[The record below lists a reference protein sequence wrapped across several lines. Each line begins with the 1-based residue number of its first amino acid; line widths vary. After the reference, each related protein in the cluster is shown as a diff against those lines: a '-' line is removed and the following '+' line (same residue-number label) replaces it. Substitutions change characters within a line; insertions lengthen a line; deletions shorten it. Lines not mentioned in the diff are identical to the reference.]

1 MLCLNKITSNPMSLT
16 FLLFYMHWV
25 NFVLLKTHK
34 RHDMIKLR
42 VLPVPKTFRTTVI
55 GRLVHSADE
64 YNLHGAKRLFTIPNV
79 LSASCPS
86 VKQDGENKWFLH
98 TDCFT

>member
-1 MLCLNKITSNPMSLT
+1 MVQVFQKSEKYDAADYRIVSLT
-16 FLLFYMHWV
+16 C
-25 NFVLLKTHK
+25 
-34 RHDMIKLR
+34 ICC
-42 VLPVPKTFRTTVI
+42 
-55 GRLVHSADE
+55 RLVHSADE

-98 TDCFT
+98 RLFYMEFHR

>member
-1 MLCLNKITSNPMSLT
+1 MQFSLSLSRAYTAVGT
-16 FLLFYMHWV
+16 FEA
-25 NFVLLKTHK
+25 
-34 RHDMIKLR
+34 
-42 VLPVPKTFRTTVI
+42 
-55 GRLVHSADE
+55 RLVHSADE
-64 YNLHGAKRLFTIPNV
+64 YNLHGAKRLFIPNV

>member
-1 MLCLNKITSNPMSLT
+1 MEPQVEARQSKVTARWT
-16 FLLFYMHWV
+16 FLSLHLYLSPNEVYPCM
-25 NFVLLKTHK
+25 
-34 RHDMIKLR
+34 
-42 VLPVPKTFRTTVI
+42 P
-55 GRLVHSADE
+55 RLVHSADE
-64 YNLHGAKRLFTIPNV
+64 YNLHGAK

>member
-1 MLCLNKITSNPMSLT
+1 MKYLEIIPDFLSMYGVFTPQSTSQIRQEMS
-16 FLLFYMHWV
+16 
-25 NFVLLKTHK
+25 
-34 RHDMIKLR
+34 IS
-42 VLPVPKTFRTTVI
+42 
-55 GRLVHSADE
+55 RLVHSADE

-86 VKQDGENKWFLH
+86 VKQDGENKCFLH